1 MREADDLVC
10 NDKVKSAG
18 DFSSVVTGKY
28 WSNFPLMPTPL
39 NENFCLK
46 TELQR
51 SLLLV
56 PSRVLLDRSQDMIEH
71 CIT

>member
-10 NDKVKSAG
+10 NDQVNSKFSSLNSAG

-28 WSNFPLMPTPL
+28 WSNVPLMPTPL

-51 SLLLV
+51 SLLTS
-56 PSRVLLDRSQDMIEH
+56 PKPRVAR
-71 CIT
+71 